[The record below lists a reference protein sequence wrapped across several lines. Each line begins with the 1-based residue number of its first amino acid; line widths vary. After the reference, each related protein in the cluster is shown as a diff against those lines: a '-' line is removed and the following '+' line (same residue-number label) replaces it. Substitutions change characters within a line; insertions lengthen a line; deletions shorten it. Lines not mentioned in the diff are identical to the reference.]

1 VLLQLQEL
9 VVAAVVMVPANL
21 TLLEQVVQV
30 VVEQLLVVEL
40 DVVQQILVVVE
51 VLET

>member
-1 VLLQLQEL
+1 
-9 VVAAVVMVPANL
+9 MVPDNL